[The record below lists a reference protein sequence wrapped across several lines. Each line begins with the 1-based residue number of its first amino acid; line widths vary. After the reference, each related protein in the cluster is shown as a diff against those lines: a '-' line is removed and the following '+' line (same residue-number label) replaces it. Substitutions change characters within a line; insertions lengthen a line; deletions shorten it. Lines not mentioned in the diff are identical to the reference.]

1 MEEDDDLD
9 TLWTPPTSKTTT
21 PPQKPLKLVVDHDST
36 PPPYSAFN
44 TKDKLR
50 GFIVECASSHK
61 AFYYPQLL
69 SVTLNHPHNT
79 ALSLVT
85 STAVIQ
91 VFGRNLRPILSAF
104 RLQTCDSIT
113 EFSAAAFQ
121 QPSDDSQPFI
131 ENIEILSPMPTIER
145 QKGAGAK
152 QREEV

>member
-21 PPQKPLKLVVDHDST
+21 PPQKPLKLVVDNDT
-36 PPPYSAFN
+36 PPLYSAFN

-50 GFIVECASSHK
+50 GFIVECASSHT

-69 SVTLNHPHNT
+69 SVTLNHPDDT
-79 ALSLVT
+79 VLSLVT

-113 EFSAAAFQ
+113 EFSPDAFQ

-152 QREEV
+152 RREEA